1 MRKPFTK
8 EAAMAWAE
16 NICSRG
22 EYASGEIL
30 DRLIRKGLPMAQA
43 LQIVHSLEER
53 RYIDDER
60 FARAFVREK
69 TVLAAWGKRKVR
81 VALMCKRIDS
91 DIIDEALDEVDEEE
105 YLDTLCDL
113 LRAKARSLR
122 LDMGNLDYPSRTK
135 LYRFAA
141 ARGYESPAI
150 TEALK
155 RL

>member
-1 MRKPFTK
+1 
-8 EAAMAWAE
+8 MAWAE

-60 FARAFVREK
+60 FAKAFVREK

-81 VALMCKRIDS
+81 VALMSKRIDS

-105 YLDTLCDL
+105 YLDTLRDL

-122 LDMGNLDYPSRTK
+122 LDMGNLDYPLRTK

-141 ARGYESPAI
+141 ARGYESAAI
-150 TEALK
+150 TEAL
-155 RL
+155 RRGER